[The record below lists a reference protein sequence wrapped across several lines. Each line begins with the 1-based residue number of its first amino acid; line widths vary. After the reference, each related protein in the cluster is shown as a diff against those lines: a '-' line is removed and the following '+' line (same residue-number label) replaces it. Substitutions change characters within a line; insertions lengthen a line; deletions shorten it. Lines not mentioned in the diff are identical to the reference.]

1 MSAGPASS
9 CNFFCVAEVPNDV
22 ISPHMDQMSLLTP
35 VFRRFE
41 TWIDPFREPANLQ
54 PPNTALGFIWHYL
67 GQTKGVFALSLVVG
81 GIAPLVEAA
90 LFYFVGRLVDLLDG
104 IQGPRSWSA
113 LWDVAGPELL
123 FMAFVVLVAR
133 TLTVALMALLD
144 GQTVTPHFYNMV
156 RWQANR
162 HVSRQSYAFF
172 QNDFAGRIATKVWQS
187 GQAVGDLQSSF
198 VDVIWFVLIYSV
210 TTLALVFSLDWRLA
224 ALVIL
229 WMAIFAMLAKLF
241 LPSIRKNAEAS
252 AEAGSMIN
260 GRIID
265 GYSNIQSIKLF
276 SPDGDDSFIRD
287 GFGIYLNTLRP
298 FMRWLTSLRIC
309 MGILSGVMI
318 TAIGAFAVHLWVTG
332 AITVGA
338 VAFTLSLILRLNM
351 MLGRLMMQLNGILR
365 NLGVLENSMQ
375 LISQPLGLVDKPG
388 AAALVVTGGEIN
400 ANKIDFH
407 YGKGSGVLD
416 GVSLIIK
423 PGEKVGVV
431 GPSGAGKTTLVNL
444 ILRLYDLEGG
454 KILIDGQNIA
464 DVTQESL
471 RANIGVVSQDTAL
484 FHRSLRDNIK
494 LGKPGATDQEVRN
507 AAKRAEADSFIDD
520 LRDFKGRK
528 GYDAYVGERGVKLS
542 GGQRQ
547 RIAIARVMLKDAP
560 ILVLD
565 EATSALD
572 SEVEAAIQDNLEK
585 LMEGKTV
592 IAIAHRLS
600 TIAALDRL
608 IVLDKGRI
616 VEQGTHDELIHKNG
630 LYARLWKRQS
640 GGFLGE
646 HPEQL
651 AAE

>member
-1 MSAGPASS
+1 
-9 CNFFCVAEVPNDV
+9 
-22 ISPHMDQMSLLTP
+22 MSLLDP
-35 VFRRFE
+35 IFRRFE
-41 TWIDPFREPANLQ
+41 NWIDPFREPVKLQ
-54 PPNTALGFIWHYL
+54 PPNTVPGFLLHYIR
-67 GQTKGVFALSLVVG
+67 QTKGVFAMLLVIG
-81 GIAPLVEAA
+81 GIAPLIEAA
-90 LFYFVGRLVDLLDG
+90 LFYFVGRLVDILDG
-104 IQGPRSWSA
+104 MPAERSWAA
-113 LWDVAGPELL
+113 LWDVAGGELMM
-123 FMAFVVLVAR
+123 MAAVILIGR
-133 TLTVALMALLD
+133 TLMIALMALLD
-144 GQTVTPHFYNMV
+144 GQTVTPHFYNLV
-156 RWQANR
+156 RWQAHR
-162 HVSRQSYAFF
+162 HVSRQSYTFF

-198 VDVIWFVLIYSV
+198 VEVVWFVIVYSV
-210 TTLALVFSLDWRLA
+210 TTLALVGSLDWRLA
-224 ALVIL
+224 ALVVT
-229 WMAIFAMLAKLF
+229 WMAAFCVLARIY
-241 LPSIRKNAEAS
+241 LPSIRKRAEAA

-260 GRIID
+260 GRVID

-276 SPDGDDSFIRD
+276 SPDGDDAFIRD
-287 GFGIYLNTLRP
+287 GFNAYLNTLRP
-298 FMRWLTSLRIC
+298 FMRWLSSLRMA
-309 MGILSGVMI
+309 MGLLSGVMI
-318 TAIGAFAVHLWVTG
+318 TAIGAFSVHLWVSG

-338 VAFTLSLILRLNM
+338 VAFTMSLILRMNM

-375 LISQPLGLVDKPG
+375 LISQPLALVDKAG
-388 AAALVVTGGEIN
+388 APPLQVGKGEIRAEN
-400 ANKIDFH
+400 VTFH

-416 GVSLIIK
+416 SIDLTIK
-423 PGEKVGVV
+423 PGERVGIV

-454 KILIDGQNIA
+454 RILIDGQDIA
-464 DVTQESL
+464 GVTQDSL
-471 RANIGVVSQDTAL
+471 RGSIGVVSQDTAL
-484 FHRSLRDNIK
+484 FHRSLRDNIR
-494 LGKPGATDQEVRN
+494 LGRPDATDAEV
-507 AAKRAEADSFIDD
+507 AAAAHEAEADRFIGA
-520 LRDFKGRK
+520 LQDFKGRK

-547 RIAIARVMLKDAP
+547 RVAIARVMLKDAP

-572 SEVEAAIQDNLEK
+572 SEVEAAIQENLES

-608 IVLDKGRI
+608 IVLDQGRI
-616 VEQGTHDELIHKNG
+616 VEQGTHDELIRRGG

-646 HPEQL
+646 AAGKI